1 MSLKPEDKKFPLFQ
15 GNKELANQF
24 KLKPPEFYNY
34 LNQSGC
40 IRIDGVSDMRK
51 FDSLRLAFNVLRI
64 PMNMCDGIFSVLSAI
79 LWLGNTMFEVRLF
92 LLQQNPFLTKLKG
105 VKPFQ
110 ITQFSDNQW
119 RLLSIKALYMFYT
132 PI

>member
-1 MSLKPEDKKFPLFQ
+1 MNMFYVQ

-51 FDSLRLAFNVLRI
+51 FDALRLAFNVLRI
-64 PMNMCDGIFSVLSAI
+64 PLNMCDGIFSVLSAI
-79 LWLGNTMFEVRLF
+79 LWLGNTMFEVRHKQIILLYSINSFCKPIHPFSNPASTYCSLTYF
-92 LLQQNPFLTKLKG
+92 LLPSSPFAYI
-105 VKPFQ
+105 F
-110 ITQFSDNQW
+110 
-119 RLLSIKALYMFYT
+119 
-132 PI
+132 